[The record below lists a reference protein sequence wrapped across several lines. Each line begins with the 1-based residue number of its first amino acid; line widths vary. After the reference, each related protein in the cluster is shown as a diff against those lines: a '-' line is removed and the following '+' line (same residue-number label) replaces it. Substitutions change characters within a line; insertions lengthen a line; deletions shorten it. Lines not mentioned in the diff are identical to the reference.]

1 MEITGFSFE
10 RLTGTLDREPD
21 SFYEERL
28 ARPIDIYPEFRAET
42 AIDMFVGEGTE
53 ETDVGD
59 VSDGIEISQVFLHV
73 ETDAG
78 VTGLAG
84 PISEEWVSLIARFE
98 GLLVGEDPRATERC
112 WDLMYRNAIHGR
124 KGKTAQ
130 AMSAIDV
137 ALWDVKGKD
146 AGEPVY
152 RLLGGPCRTELPAYA
167 SMLAFSVEPEAVR
180 EQAAEMKSRGYDA
193 QKWFFRYGTGSGSE
207 GKQANEA
214 LVRAAREAVG
224 DEYDL
229 FFDAWSSWNRN
240 FALDMIDRL
249 APYSPDWVEEPVHPD
264 RIEGY
269 VELREAA
276 PFPIAGGE
284 HEYTRFGAHEL
295 LSRGAVDVLQL
306 DTMWAGGFTELRHA
320 ATLASV
326 HDVPLIPHGHLVPA
340 NAHVIASQP
349 ASVCPYVEYLV
360 RWNEQ
365 LQLFFADPVKP
376 EDGTVSVPDDL
387 GVGVDLDYGM
397 ADEREEIDH
406 R

>member
-1 MEITGFSFE
+1 MEITGFRFE
-10 RLTGTLDREPD
+10 GLTGTLDRAPEK
-21 SFYEERL
+21 FYQERL
-28 ARPIDIYPEFRAET
+28 ARPIDVYPEYRVET
-42 AIDMFVGEGTE
+42 AVEVFLREGTQ
-53 ETDVGD
+53 ETDTAD
-59 VSDGIEISQVFLHV
+59 TDEGIEISQVFLHV

-84 PISEEWVSLIARFE
+84 PVSREWLPQIAKSED
-98 GLLVGEDPRATERC
+98 LLRGEDPRATERC
-112 WDLMYRNAIHGR
+112 WDLMYRQAIHGR

-137 ALWDVKGKD
+137 ALWDVKGKA

-152 RLLGGPCRTELPAYA
+152 RLLGGPCRTDLPAYA
-167 SMLAFSVEPEAVR
+167 SMLAYPVDPDSVR
-180 EQAAEMKSRGYDA
+180 ERAAEMQSRGYQA
-193 QKWFFRYGTGSGSE
+193 QKWFFRYGTGSGHD

-224 DEYDL
+224 EEYDL

-249 APYSPDWVEEPVHPD
+249 APYGPDWVEEPVHQD
-264 RIEGY
+264 RIDVY
-269 VELREAA
+269 AELRDSA

-295 LSRGAVDVLQL
+295 LTRGAVDVLQM
-306 DTMWAGGFTELRHA
+306 DTMWAGGFTEMRHA

-340 NAHVIASQP
+340 NAHLIAAQP
-349 ASVCPYVEYLV
+349 EPVCPYVEYLV
-360 RWNEQ
+360 RWNEKIQ
-365 LQLFFADPVKP
+365 FFFADPVKP
-376 EDGTVSVPDDL
+376 EDGTVSPPDGPGI
-387 GVGVDLDYGM
+387 GVELDYDR
-397 ADEREEIDH
+397 AEEREDIEV
-406 R
+406 